1 MLLIQSLTG
10 FKLLVFT
17 LAGAAI
23 LRVWLKSTLM
33 EDSRERLKL
42 LNEKHLLGLGEKI
55 SELSQCAHCL
65 SVHIGMLLSTATTL
79 CLWLV
84 SSDWTLRMVTAA
96 AIETAVFGLAL
107 SVCVELVYRLF
118 DLSVAWLQDAVDAL
132 ETVANFKENDEF

>member
-1 MLLIQSLTG
+1 MQSLTG
-10 FKLLVFT
+10 FKLLVLA
-17 LAGAAI
+17 LAGVAI

-65 SVHIGMLLSTATTL
+65 SVHIGMSLSAATTL
-79 CLWLV
+79 CLWLA
-84 SSDWTLRMVTAA
+84 SSGWSLGIITAV

-107 SVCVELVYRLF
+107 SVCVELLYRLF
-118 DLSVAWLQDAVDAL
+118 DLSIEWLQDAGDVL
-132 ETVANFKENDEF
+132 KTVANFKENDEF